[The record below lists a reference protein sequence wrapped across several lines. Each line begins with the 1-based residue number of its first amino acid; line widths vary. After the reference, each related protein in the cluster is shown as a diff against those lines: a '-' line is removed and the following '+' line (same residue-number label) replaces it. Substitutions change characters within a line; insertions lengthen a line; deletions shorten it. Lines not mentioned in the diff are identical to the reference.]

1 MLVMDAPAPLVDQY
15 STSMAANYTA
25 WPSEASAPISFQVA
39 GLYQQED
46 NFTSFIRR
54 KSFAVYINSELFDPK
69 FELYRSLGE
78 ISVSSANDE
87 EYGEAAK
94 PLPFSNR
101 LIIVQDQL
109 SLSITQVAELF
120 GVTRKS
126 VYDWFDDKSMPR
138 TATVN
143 RAEILL
149 DIIKE
154 SPMGIDLSRL
164 KTVWNIPTSG
174 RSFLAVLNDESLSAD
189 NLKLYALEKLVE
201 LSPRL
206 GQVASKNNDM
216 REGISHLIDIDRS
229 ADV

>member
-1 MLVMDAPAPLVDQY
+1 LEK
-15 STSMAANYTA
+15 N
-25 WPSEASAPISFQVA
+25 
-39 GLYQQED
+39 
-46 NFTSFIRR
+46 NF
-54 KSFAVYINSELFDPK
+54 
-69 FELYRSLGE
+69 
-78 ISVSSANDE
+78 SSANDE
-87 EYGEAAK
+87 EYGEAVK

-101 LIIVQDQL
+101 LTSIQDQL

-138 TATVN
+138 SATVN

-154 SPMGIDLSRL
+154 SPVDIDLSRL

-174 RSFLAVLNDESLSAD
+174 RSFLAVMTDESLSAAQ
-189 NLKLYALEKLVE
+189 LKSHALEKLVE

-206 GQVASKNNDM
+206 GQATSRNSDM
-216 REGISHLIDIDRS
+216 RQGTSHLIDIDRS
-229 ADV
+229 TDV